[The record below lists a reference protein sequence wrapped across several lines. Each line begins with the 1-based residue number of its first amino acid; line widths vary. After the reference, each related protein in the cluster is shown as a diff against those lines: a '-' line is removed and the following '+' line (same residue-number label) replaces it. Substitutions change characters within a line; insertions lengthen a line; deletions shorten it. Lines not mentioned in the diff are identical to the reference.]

1 MSRRSRDSTKFAF
14 YEADKLEFK
23 ELNYNRYEEP
33 IEQLSEALI
42 RKYIEEEAKAVQAE
56 RENDVSDKQW
66 FVAQT
71 PQSHFCLG
79 WLSTYSLSYLED
91 L

>member
-33 IEQLSEALI
+33 IE
-42 RKYIEEEAKAVQAE
+42 
-56 RENDVSDKQW
+56 
-66 FVAQT
+66 
-71 PQSHFCLG
+71 
-79 WLSTYSLSYLED
+79 
-91 L
+91 